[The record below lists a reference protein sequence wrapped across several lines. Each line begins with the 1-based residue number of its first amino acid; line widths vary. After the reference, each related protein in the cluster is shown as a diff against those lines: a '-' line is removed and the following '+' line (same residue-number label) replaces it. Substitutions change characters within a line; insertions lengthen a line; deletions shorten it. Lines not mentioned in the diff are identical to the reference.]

1 MMSRKTIW
9 TDLGFG
15 DFYNE
20 LAVKNK
26 LNIRLKYLIYV
37 QENILFMVE

>member
-1 MMSRKTIW
+1 MWQNGCKPDVVYNFSMKSARKTMW

-20 LAVKNK
+20 LAVNNCV
-26 LNIRLKYLIYV
+26 LL
-37 QENILFMVE
+37 